1 MLTTYVD
8 TTDGQR
14 YFADGDRWTAV
25 PRNLK
30 LIPADDEGAGGS
42 GVGDS
47 RASNKIEPDYIQFSI
62 TEPSTGTVHQAVQA
76 NEVVVTKKF
85 LNSRCGKWQPIPAA
99 WEASQ
104 PDVVKMLKEIDSTLP
119 EWGSVAEQ
127 ILALRMCDYNIQ
139 VSPKSCKLNVQAN

>member
-1 MLTTYVD
+1 MPELGRPPVKNREDKYHIIGRAYSTMN
-8 TTDGQR
+8 
-14 YFADGDRWTAV
+14 
-25 PRNLK
+25 PRCWVN
-30 LIPADDEGAGGS
+30 
-42 GVGDS
+42 
-47 RASNKIEPDYIQFSI
+47 YIQFSI